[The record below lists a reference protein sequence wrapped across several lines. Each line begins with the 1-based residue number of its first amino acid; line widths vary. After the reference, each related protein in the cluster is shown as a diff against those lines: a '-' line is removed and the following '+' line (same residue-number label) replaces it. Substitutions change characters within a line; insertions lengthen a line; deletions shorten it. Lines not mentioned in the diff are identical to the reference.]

1 MYVEKT
7 RTWNDNWNNVIRDV
21 LFPDEKLKQQMM
33 IPEGTSVVQFI
44 DKYFINSAAADEIVT
59 DEKVRIVYYDGKGRN
74 LQRNVYMKYKE
85 FDIYVREEFLYTATY
100 DRLKS
105 RFSLI
110 AERIKYLLLRSN
122 SVCHLGF
129 TYEDEYELWTK
140 TVGYRRDHLVFSYN
154 TTE

>member
-1 MYVEKT
+1 
-7 RTWNDNWNNVIRDV
+7 
-21 LFPDEKLKQQMM
+21 MM

-154 TTE
+154 MTE